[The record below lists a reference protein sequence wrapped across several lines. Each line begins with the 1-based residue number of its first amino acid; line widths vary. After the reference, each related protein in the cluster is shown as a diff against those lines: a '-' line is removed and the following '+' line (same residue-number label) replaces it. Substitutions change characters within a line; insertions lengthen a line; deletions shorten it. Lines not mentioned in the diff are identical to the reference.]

1 MEKFSGSD
9 SSVQCEIENI
19 LFCRIQS
26 ELNLK
31 LEKNPVITL
40 TNNSDIKIQP
50 DFFSAEAKVIG
61 EIHSHIGWLKPA
73 QSKKIAADILK
84 ILLLEKDLGEKF
96 DKYIVVCSD
105 DENKQLRGS
114 SFIAEVIRQYEIKIR
129 FFELSEA
136 DRISLEN
143 AMEGQN
149 LINACLS
156 KSD

>member
-50 DFFSAEAKVIG
+50 
-61 EIHSHIGWLKPA
+61 
-73 QSKKIAADILK
+73 
-84 ILLLEKDLGEKF
+84 
-96 DKYIVVCSD
+96 
-105 DENKQLRGS
+105 
-114 SFIAEVIRQYEIKIR
+114 RQR
-129 FFELSEA
+129 
-136 DRISLEN
+136 
-143 AMEGQN
+143 
-149 LINACLS
+149 
-156 KSD
+156 